1 VKRLT
6 VTVVA
11 VYWLMLLSGLVLY
24 TALWTD
30 DVAFVIPVWIGAIAG
45 TLIGH
50 GVGLA
55 RFRPQVLLIAAFAT
69 ILFVGP
75 HIPHDVDRARLWLA
89 FFPALVCGYWS
100 LGDRMALAAFWF
112 PAMLWM
118 LSILDHTDAPPG
130 HTDASAIPSGSG
142 LVLLG
147 GLALLF
153 VLFLRVREARRV
165 ALWRTVS
172 VMPLATAGRAL
183 VLAEQPNLMVLRSGG
198 AIAMFGVA
206 FAATAWFAPKLWHR
220 EASDVAPI
228 AYAPGTGLPCCPV
241 TPTDVVH
248 VKEYFKTRR
257 GYDQPPPDVDSCRP
271 CGATASV
278 IEPSYLVDRPTVSG
292 APSGGVDD
300 GLSSH
305 GPYSYAPSRQDSEP
319 SAAPPT
325 MPDMPQ
331 IAPTIAPPMAPV
343 IAVTPPAPP
352 RPVLIPEVA
361 PAPTPPPVPSVAPP
375 APPPPPPTPALTP
388 LPTAAADARPYVP
401 PPTSDPSIVRWVAI
415 VVGALL
421 LMQTMMLVLR
431 PLRRL
436 VTLRHLRRPYWTETV
451 DQRVSNSWQLALIGL
466 RDAGWRATDREA
478 PREFAQ
484 RVRVDGIEDC
494 AIILERARHG
504 LSIDAA
510 DLDQMTTS
518 ADSAYRSARARIGIV
533 ARALSWLRSPLS

>member
-1 VKRLT
+1 VKRLAA
-6 VTVVA
+6 TVVA
-11 VYWLMLLSGLVLY
+11 VYWLMLLSGLALY
-24 TALWTD
+24 AALWTD
-30 DVAFVIPVWIGAIAG
+30 DVSVVIPVWIGAVAG
-45 TLIGH
+45 TLIGQ
-50 GVGLA
+50 GVALA
-55 RFRPQVLLIAAFAT
+55 RYRPQVLLIAAFAT
-69 ILFVGP
+69 ILFCGP

-89 FFPALVCGYWS
+89 FFPALLCGYWS

-118 LSILDHTDAPPG
+118 LSILDHTDA
-130 HTDASAIPSGSG
+130 SAIPSGSG

-153 VLFLRVREARRV
+153 VLFLRVRESRRV
-165 ALWRTVS
+165 ALWRTIAVT
-172 VMPLATAGRAL
+172 PLATLGRAV
-183 VLAEQPNLMVLRSGG
+183 VLAEQPNLQLLRSGG

-228 AYAPGTGLPCCPV
+228 AYGPGIGLPCCPV

-248 VKEYFKTRR
+248 VKEYFTTRR
-257 GYDQPPPDVDSCRP
+257 GYDQPPPDLESCRP
-271 CGATASV
+271 CEATGVV
-278 IEPSYLVDRPTVSG
+278 IEPSYLVDRPSIASSGPSSGFSG
-292 APSGGVDD
+292 ASSGD
-300 GLSSH
+300 GLQA
-305 GPYSYAPSRQDSEP
+305 PYVPDSEP
-319 SAAPPT
+319 AAAPPS
-325 MPDMPQ
+325 MPDVPPV
-331 IAPTIAPPMAPV
+331 APPIAPPTAPS
-343 IAVTPPAPP
+343 IAVIPPQPAPPAP
-352 RPVLIPEVA
+352 IPQVA
-361 PAPTPPPVPSVAPP
+361 PVPMPPPTVPSVAPP
-375 APPPPPPTPALTP
+375 PPTPPPAPALTP
-388 LPTAAADARPYVP
+388 KPTHIPDARPYVP
-401 PPTSDPSIVRWVAI
+401 PPTRSDPSILRWVGI
-415 VVGALL
+415 LVGALL
-421 LMQTMMLVLR
+421 VMQTMMLALR

-436 VTLRHLRRPYWTETV
+436 VTLRHLRRPYWTETI

-494 AIILERARHG
+494 ATILERARHG

-510 DLDQMTTS
+510 DLDAMTTS